1 MSPLEGVAT
10 DRLRAEARGRRP
22 LSRRNLYETYMIM
35 LACRGKKLTDE
46 EREYTKVG
54 SRGEMMREELIW
66 IQKRNVELPKFS
78 KKPILHFI
86 AQEKSFL
93 GLGTLQYDFGS
104 REIWRNKS
112 AVCLEITKYFRNLF
126 S

>member
-1 MSPLEGVAT
+1 MSPLEGVAK

-54 SRGEMMREELIW
+54 ARGEMMREELIGY
-66 IQKRNVELPKFS
+66 
-78 KKPILHFI
+78 KKGM
-86 AQEKSFL
+86 SN
-93 GLGTLQYDFGS
+93 S
-104 REIWRNKS
+104 RLS
-112 AVCLEITKYFRNLF
+112 SV
-126 S
+126 

>member
-1 MSPLEGVAT
+1 
-10 DRLRAEARGRRP
+10 
-22 LSRRNLYETYMIM
+22 MIM

-54 SRGEMMREELIW
+54 ARGEMMREELIW
-66 IQKRNVELPKFS
+66 IQKGNVELPKFL

-93 GLGTLQYDFGS
+93 GLGTLQYDFGC

-112 AVCLEITKYFRNLF
+112 AVVSGNHEIF

>member
-1 MSPLEGVAT
+1 M
-10 DRLRAEARGRRP
+10 D
-22 LSRRNLYETYMIM
+22 I
-35 LACRGKKLTDE
+35 KKE
-46 EREYTKVG
+46 F
-54 SRGEMMREELIW
+54 
-66 IQKRNVELPKFS
+66 QLPKFL
-78 KKPILHFI
+78 KKSILHFI

-112 AVCLEITKYFRNLF
+112 AVASGNHEIF